1 MFVLGPTDN
10 GNTTNVGPT
19 EAGAGDKRKT
29 VDSRFDTSDGDFG
42 GNRTVSS
49 TPANSTDYKRPTLG
63 APNRKENP
71 VNETER
77 DIDDLT
83 GTIDDKYRGDGM
95 YDRQADTS
103 DLTQRF
109 DLQYTKTDPENQ
121 PPEDTDAF
129 IPDSSDPDF
138 LIKKRRFK
146 VKGQY
151 GDGQYDNN
159 PNRGYE
165 GEIR

>member
-19 EAGAGDKRKT
+19 APGAGDKKVT
-29 VDSRFDTSDGDFG
+29 VDDRFGSKDGNFG
-42 GNRTVSS
+42 GNRAVSS
-49 TPANSTDYKRPTLG
+49 TPAKDGDYKRPTLG

-71 VNETER
+71 VDETER
-77 DIDDLT
+77 DIDDLA
-83 GTIDDKYRGDGM
+83 GTVDDKYRGDGM
-95 YDRQADTS
+95 YDRQQDAS

-109 DLQYTKTDPENQ
+109 DLQYVKTDAENR

-129 IPDSSDPDF
+129 TPDPDDPDF
-138 LIKKRRFK
+138 LIKKRRSK
-146 VKGQY
+146 NKGQY
-151 GDGQYDNN
+151 GDGQYDNY

-165 GEIR
+165 GELR